1 MSHKHP
7 QRRAAKAARRKKVLA
22 ERRKVAMAE
31 KQLPRAERMRR
42 MAAAPIHSCL
52 VNDALFEIGNGN
64 LVLVRRATDG
74 RMAMAVFMLDVYC
87 VGVKDVFLRLDDARE
102 IERVTAVLGDVQ
114 PLIEIDPGRARKLL
128 RDLVSWSRSIGLPPH
143 PDYAGAELLF
153 GDVPADVCAE
163 SFSFGMNGKPLLI
176 RGPTDTP
183 ARIRQRID
191 ALRRKLGDDGFVV
204 ADEMDDDKIFD
215 DDEGID
221 VDDAFE
227 PETDDAVESVA
238 GIRYDPD
245 SPPDPGRWLELD
257 EEERILLAEAYHRR
271 AQIEV
276 PNAKVHAVIHVIVEN
291 QVALGDELPVRQ
303 AIERLIGEGLDRHDA
318 VHAVGSVLTAYLYDL
333 LTADAPPPDR
343 LEAYKKDVE
352 RLTAESWQAELG
364 PDPDDERL

>member
-1 MSHKHP
+1 MPHRHA

-31 KQLPRAERMRR
+31 KQLPQAERMRR

-64 LVLVRRATDG
+64 LILVRKATDG
-74 RMAMAVFMLDVYC
+74 RMAMAAFMLDVYC
-87 VGVKDVFLRLDDARE
+87 VGVKDVILRLDDARE
-102 IERVTAVLGDVQ
+102 VERIVAAFGDVQ
-114 PLIEIDPGRARKLL
+114 PLITIDPSRARKLL
-128 RDLVSWSRSIGLPPH
+128 RDLVSWSRSIGLAPH

-153 GDVPADVCAE
+153 GDVSADACAE
-163 SFSFGMNGKPLLI
+163 GFNFGMNGKPLLI
-176 RGPTDTP
+176 RGPADTP

-191 ALRRKLGDDGFVV
+191 ALRRKLGDDAFVL
-204 ADEMDDDKIFD
+204 ADEIDDDEIFD

-221 VDDAFE
+221 IDDAFE
-227 PETDDAVESVA
+227 AETDEAVESVA
-238 GIRYDPD
+238 GIRYDPALA
-245 SPPDPGRWLELD
+245 PDPARWLELD
-257 EEERILLAEAYHRR
+257 EGERIPLAEAYHRR

-276 PNAKVHAVIHVIVEN
+276 PNDKVHAIIHVVVEN

-303 AIERLIGEGLDRHDA
+303 AIERLMGEGLDRHDA
-318 VHAVGSVLTAYLYDL
+318 VHAVGSVLTAYLHDL
-333 LTADAPPPDR
+333 LTADAPQPDR

-352 RLTAESWQAELG
+352 RLTAESWRAEFG